1 MKNYTIIFIGF
12 LFLLLSCEGETVYN
26 PDDNPCPEGQIVV
39 DIGQRIKFT
48 DTEGN
53 WATNIDYENLS
64 LIATDSLDNYL
75 YSPNGDLIADRPN
88 FVEVYKEFGEDG
100 QLLHMELVLG
110 HVIYRDEVSQT
121 AKAYFLLKI
130 DENTFDKIIGYY
142 DTECHN
148 LLLTKISYNGIEYP
162 ATGFTPIEIVKEE

>member
-1 MKNYTIIFIGF
+1 MKNYTILFIGF
-12 LFLLLSCEGETVYN
+12 FFLLLSCEGETVYN
-26 PDDNPCPEGQIVV
+26 PDDSPCPEGDGTIV
-39 DIGQRIKFT
+39 DTGQRIKFT

-75 YSPNGDLIADRPN
+75 YAPNGVLIADLSN
-88 FVEVYKEFGEDG
+88 YVEVQKQYDENE
-100 QLLHMELVLG
+100 QVVSIMLELG
-110 HVIYRDEVSQT
+110 HVLYNDNITNT

-130 DENTFDKIIGYY
+130 DDNTFDKIIGYY

-148 LLLTKISYNGIEYP
+148 LLLTKISYNGVEYP
-162 ATGFTPIEIVKEE
+162 ATGTIEIVKEE